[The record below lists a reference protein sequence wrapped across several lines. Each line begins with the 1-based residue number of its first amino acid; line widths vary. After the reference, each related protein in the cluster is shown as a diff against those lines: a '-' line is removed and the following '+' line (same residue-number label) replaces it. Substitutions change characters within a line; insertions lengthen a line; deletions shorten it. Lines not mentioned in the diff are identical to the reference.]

1 MKKLELF
8 SYIVLALN
16 ALVLPLSYAAGT
28 LSFPTI
34 VFHVSICFL
43 VMTHIATGFWKNF

>member
-1 MKKLELF
+1 MKKLDLF

-16 ALVLPLSYAAGT
+16 ALVLPISYVAGA
-28 LSFPTI
+28 LDFPMI

-43 VMTHIATGFWKNF
+43 VMTQIATGFWKNF